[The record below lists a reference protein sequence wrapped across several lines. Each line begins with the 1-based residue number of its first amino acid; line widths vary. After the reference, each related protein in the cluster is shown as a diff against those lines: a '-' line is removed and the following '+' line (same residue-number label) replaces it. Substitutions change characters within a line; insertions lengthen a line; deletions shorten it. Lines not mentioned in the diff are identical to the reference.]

1 MDWLKYLIIPLAL
14 SALITPFLKIV
25 AYRLDIYAQVNE
37 RTVHKG
43 KIARIGGVAIY
54 ISFVVCMAVFMKT
67 DMTINGI
74 LIGGTIMFIGGLI
87 DDMVNLKPK

>member
-67 DMTINGI
+67 GYDHQRYSDWWDNHVHRR
-74 LIGGTIMFIGGLI
+74 F
-87 DDMVNLKPK
+87 DR

>member
-37 RTVHKG
+37 RTVHKE
-43 KIARIGGVAIY
+43 KLHVL
-54 ISFVVCMAVFMKT
+54 AV
-67 DMTINGI
+67 
-74 LIGGTIMFIGGLI
+74 
-87 DDMVNLKPK
+87 

>member
-54 ISFVVCMAVFMKT
+54 EDGYDHQRYSDWWDNHVHRRS
-67 DMTINGI
+67 DR
-74 LIGGTIMFIGGLI
+74 
-87 DDMVNLKPK
+87 

>member
-43 KIARIGGVAIY
+43 KIARIGGG
-54 ISFVVCMAVFMKT
+54 
-67 DMTINGI
+67 DP
-74 LIGGTIMFIGGLI
+74 FIFLF
-87 DDMVNLKPK
+87 LSCAWRFL